1 MIYILLYYHQNDVF
15 SREELAQLIDMFK
28 LIEDVNQEMTE
39 LDDNYTEQL
48 WFADIDKKVFSL
60 KQKFHNWLKEGYEMQ
75 KTEKKIKIIM
85 CEIYKLQIIIHVIK
99 LQTIEAIKQRAIQEK
114 VRWADLQAEA
124 VFMQKKRYAELHAEF
139 FWIEKEMAKTKAR
152 YKIYEGENIKHE
164 VPWMTSSMQT

>member
-1 MIYILLYYHQNDVF
+1 MIYILLYYHQNDAF

-48 WFADIDKKVFSL
+48 WFADIDEKVFSL

-114 VRWADLQAEA
+114 VR
-124 VFMQKKRYAELHAEF
+124 
-139 FWIEKEMAKTKAR
+139 
-152 YKIYEGENIKHE
+152 
-164 VPWMTSSMQT
+164 